1 MLILG
6 VCALVGGALIC
17 AWRFWT
23 NGRTRRKIFAGV
35 SEQNASGGKGGKGKG
50 GKGKGGKGKGAA
62 ARAGGGKG
70 KGAAASTGGKGKGAA
85 ASANGG
91 KGKGGTASNLT
102 GRKRGAPGG
111 AFDRLDKSQRRRS
124 SSVVDTERGD
134 VYLHRR

>member
-50 GKGKGGKGKGAA
+50 GKGK
-62 ARAGGGKG
+62 GGKG